1 MKTKDK
7 KNGGPVE
14 IPDDREQN
22 ETNLKAD
29 LKTVLKKKN
38 KTVMV
43 TFKDMTLK
51 VMASEEGKPV
61 KILIN
66 EKYKLGDI
74 GKMRYA
80 TQVKNYFRDGYEIL
94 EEKSN
99 FAELLKNS
107 KKNSAV

>member
-7 KNGGPVE
+7 NKGGPVE

-80 TQVKNYFRDGYEIL
+80 TQVKNYFRDGYEIT

-107 KKNSAV
+107 KKNSTV

>member
-1 MKTKDK
+1 MVKEK
-7 KNGGPVE
+7 KKYGPVE

-61 KILIN
+61 KLLVD

-74 GKMRYA
+74 GKMRYSA
-80 TQVKNYFRDGYEIL
+80 QVKNYFRDGYEIT

-107 KKNSAV
+107 KKTSTV